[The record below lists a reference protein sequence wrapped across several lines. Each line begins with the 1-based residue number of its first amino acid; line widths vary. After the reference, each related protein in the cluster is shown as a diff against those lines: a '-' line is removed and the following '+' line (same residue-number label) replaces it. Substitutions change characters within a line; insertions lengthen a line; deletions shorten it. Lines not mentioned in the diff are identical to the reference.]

1 MRHWLVKYVL
11 EAISDLVSH
20 VTAEREA
27 LTAAYR
33 EDLKPIK
40 EANVKLLAH
49 VLALK
54 AEIKDQHDRHEKA
67 LKEKDQQYHALLRQ
81 FLAVALQKESRSAP
95 STPVHQATQ
104 ELINFGVFDDLPPG
118 DPRGY
123 TREELLIGGY
133 QEPTHDRSQTE
144 E

>member
-1 MRHWLVKYVL
+1 MRQWLVKYVL
-11 EAISDLVSH
+11 KSISDLVLH
-20 VTAEREA
+20 ITAEREA
-27 LTAAYR
+27 TIAAHR

-40 EANVKLLAH
+40 EASVKLLAH
-49 VLALK
+49 VLAIK

-81 FLAVALQKESRSAP
+81 FLAVALQKETRSSP

-104 ELINFGVFDDLPPG
+104 ELISLGMFDDLPPG